1 LPARTM
7 DPHGGENVLARG
19 DGGPGVIEGAKEEMR
34 AVAGEL
40 KTIRYRLLGVQA
52 SIPPSPQETS
62 EGDLEGETDPAT
74 ELRSLIGIGIQD
86 HLEPLIRGL
95 LTAAEGGG

>member
-1 LPARTM
+1 M
-7 DPHGGENVLARG
+7 
-19 DGGPGVIEGAKEEMR
+19 IEGAREEMR

-52 SIPPSPQETS
+52 SIPPSPLEMS
-62 EGDLEGETDPAT
+62 EGDLEEDPDPAT

-86 HLEPLIRGL
+86 HLDPLIQEL
-95 LTAAEGGG
+95 LTAAEEGGG